1 MCPVLLG
8 SDPTGRTFSYTHT
21 RVVGDTTPGSTTMT
35 VFFPPRFVVPPSSPL
50 FRRSCTSV
58 LLTVSHPIRHHG
70 NRSQIYERKS
80 RWRYI
85 MYDTPDPCHRKGK
98 TGAKEVVILLL
109 RLWWTGQK
117 ELQRLVVHG
126 NCTVLRSHLSP
137 PP

>member
-1 MCPVLLG
+1 
-8 SDPTGRTFSYTHT
+8 
-21 RVVGDTTPGSTTMT
+21 
-35 VFFPPRFVVPPSSPL
+35 
-50 FRRSCTSV
+50 
-58 LLTVSHPIRHHG
+58 
-70 NRSQIYERKS
+70 
-80 RWRYI
+80 